1 MKAFLSYPRER
12 EAEAETA
19 YRFLQAVGIDTW
31 WDRTSLVAGDDW
43 DRERAAAQATA
54 DLFVLIC
61 APETFAKTGV
71 IQREVRQAL
80 EAAKDRPLG
89 QNYILNLRTEEVSLP
104 SELGQF
110 HWLDMF
116 SDGWRPLL
124 ARALKKALLQRSQP
138 IPPALEVALASS
150 TSSAA
155 EPVSFEEEDENG
167 TRSVFY
173 LRYPASDTYWEYVNA
188 EINARAL
195 GSLYEARR
203 HQADW
208 THGTGT
214 GDWEMS
220 VSEFHRS
227 GDLVS
232 LVIAGSSYFNGAI
245 HPNHFV
251 YTLNLFGSRVGKVEV
266 HDLFHSSTKA
276 FDLILEY
283 CDLDLKRQGILT
295 SETPITLE
303 SYLGQDRW
311 DIFRHYNVNDRGMIL
326 NFSAVAGL
334 PHVFGVFEIY
344 VPWELVKGYLIPSIR
359 TFLAAHGLP
368 VVSEERQMDPL

>member
-1 MKAFLSYPRER
+1 VKAFLSYPRER

-19 YRFLQAVGIDTW
+19 YRFLQAVGLDTW
-31 WDRTSLVAGDDW
+31 WDRTNLVPGDDW
-43 DRERAAAQATA
+43 NRERAAAQATA

-80 EAAKDRPLG
+80 EVAKDRPPG
-89 QNYILNLRTEEVSLP
+89 QNYILSLRTEDIPLP

-124 ARALKKALLQRSQP
+124 ARALKKAFEQRSQP
-138 IPPALEVALASS
+138 IPPALEVALATS

-155 EPVSFEEEDENG
+155 EPMSIEEEDVNG
-167 TRSVFY
+167 TRSVFF
-173 LRYPASDTYWEYVNA
+173 LRYPATETYWEYVNA

-232 LVIAGSSYFNGAI
+232 LVVAGSSYLNGAI

-251 YTLNLFGSRVGKVEV
+251 NTLNLFGPTVGKADI
-266 HDLFHSSTKA
+266 HDLFDNDTKA

-283 CDLDLKRQGILT
+283 CDLDLKRQ
-295 SETPITLE
+295 SVAADEAPITLE
-303 SYLGQDRW
+303 SFLGQDRW

-326 NFSAVAGL
+326 NFSAAAGL
-334 PHVFGVFEIY
+334 PHVLGVFDIY
-344 VPWELVKGYLIPSIR
+344 IPWEWVKDFLSPTIR
-359 TFLAAHGLP
+359 AFLRSCGVP
-368 VVSEERQMDPL
+368 IEPPPE